1 MFEDSRDRCN
11 LWAMKSHLLLRLLLI
26 CAALMLAADSA
37 FACSCGATPPVLNS
51 YESARAVVIARVISI
66 EPFKNED
73 LDPALA
79 KIRDVSD
86 YGEATLVIE
95 KVYKGNFRV
104 NEQFSFGERPN
115 AACIWSFRKESVGHR
130 FLIYSSRIN
139 GYEGWFV
146 STCGR
151 SRHIEW
157 ATEDLLYLDNMEK
170 YRGKSR
176 VSGKYSGSWNVPFP
190 DVANRTIRFIGEKN
204 TYETRTNADGVYEIY
219 DLPPGKY
226 ELEPEIP
233 NGWELSGYLNDPTKS
248 IPFTLEA
255 KKHVTLDVK
264 FAPSNVVEGRV
275 VGPNGNPMKGV
286 CVDLLK
292 PGEVDGDRS
301 DCTGENGEFR
311 IESVPEGSYV
321 VAINA
326 DGKLS
331 PEEPFPTIFYPSV
344 SHREKATLITISNGE
359 TVKGINF
366 VVSQVAET
374 IELSGVLLFSDGKPV
389 VDEYVTFQPPREDES
404 ESVSTESEGRFTIRV
419 IKGVKGEI
427 YATIHA
433 SLGDYDKCPKIDALI
448 KASGEERPGLK
459 SSTLKVHAQH
469 DVDTLVVQFPFPRC
483 KRKE

>member
-1 MFEDSRDRCN
+1 M
-11 LWAMKSHLLLRLLLI
+11 LT
-26 CAALMLAADSA
+26 CAAITLAADTT
-37 FACSCGATPPVLNS
+37 FACSCAGTPPVLNA

-79 KIRDVSD
+79 KIRDVSG

-104 NEQFSFGERPN
+104 NEQFSFGARPN
-115 AACIWSFRKESVGHR
+115 AACIWSFPKESVGHR

-157 ATEDLLYLDNMEK
+157 STEDLLYLDNMEK

-176 VSGKYSGSWNVPFP
+176 VSGTYSGSWNVSFP

-275 VGPNGNPMKGV
+275 VGPNGNPMEDV

-292 PGEVDGDRS
+292 SGEVDGDRS
-301 DCTGENGEFR
+301 DCTNENGEFR
-311 IESVPEGSYV
+311 IRLVPEGSYV

-331 PEEPFPTIFYPSV
+331 PDEPFPTIFYPSV
-344 SHREKATLITISNGE
+344 SQREKATPITIGNGE

-366 VVSQVAET
+366 VVSKLAET
-374 IELSGVLLFSDGKPV
+374 VTLSGVLLFSDGKPV
-389 VDEYVTFQPPREDES
+389 GGEYVTFQPPKDN
-404 ESVSTESEGRFTIRV
+404 ESVSVPTDSEGRFTITV
-419 IKGVKGEI
+419 LKGAKGEI
-427 YATIHA
+427 YADIYA
-433 SLGDYDKCPKIDALI
+433 SIGDYDKCPRLDALI
-448 KASGEERPGLK
+448 KASGEERPGIK
-459 SSTLKVHAQH
+459 SSILKVIAEH
-469 DVDTLVVQFPFPRC
+469 DVDNLVVQFPFPRC